1 MIQGKKFEN
10 LYTDL
15 AFFYIHE
22 DNRKKF
28 VDNLFFLLNKY
39 PNLKERLLLG
49 SDWYMVELKDF
60 MLGNYSFHLE
70 MFEAMRL
77 LSEKV
82 NYDAWHQF
90 GVVNQLR
97 FLGILDET
105 GKEMKVEV
113 EQLKKYVERVKELIK
128 PESWM
133 INSKSIPR
141 DVNTSLIDANTKS
154 LLSELANAPCIPKS
168 DAIKSEGRLLI
179 TCKGNNE

>member
-1 MIQGKKFEN
+1 MDKKFPSPPSGHPSKDTHEEKLARKYHTWIKPIAEMIQSKKFEN

-22 DNRKKF
+22 DNRKRF

-105 GKEMKVEV
+105 EK
-113 EQLKKYVERVKELIK
+113 R
-128 PESWM
+128 
-133 INSKSIPR
+133 
-141 DVNTSLIDANTKS
+141 
-154 LLSELANAPCIPKS
+154 
-168 DAIKSEGRLLI
+168 
-179 TCKGNNE
+179 